1 MQFNDPLDDGQAEA
15 RAAVFAG
22 AGFLAAEELVENPH
36 LVRGGDARTGV
47 GDGHPDP
54 GGLLEGAA
62 GHRPSRDVVA
72 DGIVDQV
79 DQRPLDLLP
88 VRLDGQSIGEIGV
101 QGEPAFV
108 QQHLEFVENPA
119 QERMQAEGGPLQS
132 LGQLQPGEIEQV
144 FDQLLHS

>member
-1 MQFNDPLDDGQAEA
+1 MPW
-15 RAAVFAG
+15 
-22 AGFLAAEELVENPH
+22 
-36 LVRGGDARTGV
+36 TGV

-88 VRLDGQSIGEIGV
+88 VRLDGQSTVEIGL
-101 QGEPAFV
+101 QGEPALV
-108 QQHLEFVENPA
+108 QQHLEFVENRA
-119 QERMQAEGGPLQS
+119 QERVQAEGRPLQA

-144 FDQLLHS
+144 LDQLLHARQGAFLGEQPFLDINGQALVLQAFPPGKA